1 MVGSGG
7 VLKQVAFMEQDRG
20 STAVTAATRTVEVV
34 LYTADTSQPATYPL
48 NVVAGLHK
56 TTRWGVTT

>member
-7 VLKQVAFMEQDRG
+7 VLKQVAFLEQNRG
-20 STAVTAATRTVEVV
+20 STAVTATRTVEVV
-34 LYTADTSQPATYPL
+34 LYTVNTSQPTTYPL

-56 TTRWGVTT
+56 TTRWRVTT